1 MSQCRQSVWSWP
13 VKVCVVCHKNVNIEN
28 ECKMC
33 NECWKEFKGWMRSFT
48 RTECALTALQ
58 LVLLV
63 LFVAFLTFLI
73 LHLLACSAAK
83 HFYDIEPTKITHEPF
98 STSSQTN
105 TTLTTIPISSTNHTT
120 LSSDIECTWRPSQ
133 KTDSVI
139 HYYDNGA
146 MSTWTPEPPDGDL
159 ADDVDKSYVLALG
172 KVNIQDIQDIIF
184 GCILTIISEY
194 CTLTAASCIESI
206 EEVDSV
212 DTFVIIERYGD
223 GHIGQMHTVSDVLIH
238 PEYQGIS
245 KKYDVAVLRSEDSLI
260 KYGQSAVKL
269 PSMLDALMITIGEEF
284 NVLGYGSPR
293 IASGSEGRGVGRGS
307 GRRAVRVLV
316 VRTLAGAQCGAGWAP
331 RHLAQGAAA
340 GAGAG
345 SCGAAPLCAG
355 PARAPPACN
364 QCAGAPLLR
373 DSRLVG
379 VLAAGPCGEAC
390 GPALYVNVATVV
402 DCADGAM
409 NKALAAWSAVMALFT
424 AGTVAAALLQY
435 VEDAAGAGAPQLDY
449 P

>member
-1 MSQCRQSVWSWP
+1 
-13 VKVCVVCHKNVNIEN
+13 
-28 ECKMC
+28 MC

-260 KYGQSAVKL
+260 KYGQAAVKL

-293 IASGSEGRGVGRGS
+293 IASGS

-340 GAGAG
+340 GAG

-355 PARAPPACN
+355 PGARPARL
-364 QCAGAPLLR
+364 QPVRGGAAAAG
-373 DSRLVG
+373 
-379 VLAAGPCGEAC
+379 LAADGGA
-390 GPALYVNVATVV
+390 GGGALRGSMRPRTVGS
-402 DCADGAM
+402 ADGAM